1 MKMRGNHNGERYS
14 MITIIGKTHKKGRI
28 MYIGECECGNIKSY
42 YLENLRSGRTTNCG
56 CDHYKQVSKALRK
69 VPADGERLYSIYTNM
84 KTRCYNINN
93 ETYARYGK
101 RGIKMCDEWLTDF
114 MNFYNWSILNGY
126 KENLTID
133 RIDNNKG
140 YEPNNCRW
148 VNNYIQCY
156 NRTNSWIVEIDGV
169 KKPAKEW
176 CDING
181 VNYKTAA
188 NRKYKGWKDID
199 CVTNKRAFENWDVK

>member
-84 KTRCYNINN
+84 KTR
-93 ETYARYGK
+93 
-101 RGIKMCDEWLTDF
+101 
-114 MNFYNWSILNGY
+114 
-126 KENLTID
+126 
-133 RIDNNKG
+133 
-140 YEPNNCRW
+140 
-148 VNNYIQCY
+148 
-156 NRTNSWIVEIDGV
+156 
-169 KKPAKEW
+169 
-176 CDING
+176 
-181 VNYKTAA
+181 
-188 NRKYKGWKDID
+188 
-199 CVTNKRAFENWDVK
+199 